1 MSYITVNNKLVLVDG
16 KPIIPPNE
24 PETQEKTIDV
34 AANGTTA
41 VVPDSGKLLSKVTV
55 NTNVPSKQEQT
66 KSVTITNN
74 GTTTV
79 IPDDGK
85 TLSSVSITTNVPASG
100 IDGIKIG
107 TYIPNAGL
115 LHFTIAK
122 TDFQTNP
129 MYKNLYVK
137 QSNSVFGLLATSIGN
152 SWYAMADNSGAVEF
166 SVNYINI
173 VEVATEYE
181 VDWNLSDYSMSF
193 YYEGE
198 VTVYALPSS

>member
-1 MSYITVNNKLVLVDG
+1 MAEYLTNTTDLTKVASAIRAKGGTSAPLVYPDG
-16 KPIIPPNE
+16 FVSAVQAIQTGTKP
-24 PETQEKTIDV
+24 
-34 AANGTTA
+34 
-41 VVPDSGKLLSKVTV
+41 
-55 NTNVPSKQEQT
+55 EQT
-66 KSVTITNN
+66 KSVTITSN

-79 IPDDGK
+79 VPDEGK
-85 TLSSVSITTNVPASG
+85 TLSSVSVTTNVPASG

-107 TYIPNAGL
+107 TYTSNAGL

-166 SVNYINI
+166 SVNYIDM

-181 VDWNLSDYSMSF
+181 VDWNLTNTSSSH
-193 YYEGE
+193 YYEGD